1 LFKCLIRHLFPFVS
15 QNQEFPESGSKIF
28 PYLAALHVCAMGNGI
43 RRSKDLRARFRKFL
57 ILTNERKQMSNKTLK
72 QRIAVVAASALT
84 AGFLS
89 VVAMPAANAAAE
101 LTVTTTTGLVAAP
114 STTASVG
121 TGTISSTGTVKLAVA
136 AAAASTLIQVRIS
149 GGTFTGITSGASI
162 NADGSVATGTAQ
174 ATAIVGLDAKPTGAG
189 RNMVVKTYL
198 AVTPTAAVDTTGLD
212 ASTTFHSSYT
222 FTVVAPGSAGVASAG
237 DSKVLFVN
245 NGSAGTTINAGSLTT
260 DLAYADVVGAGGLGM
275 LAYNMYDANS
285 TILNAATTTSTAT
298 VKSGACVV
306 GTSTTTS
313 IITSA
318 YATASAGAFYVA
330 QTDST
335 NTPAA
340 TCTIEVA
347 AGGVVVATKTFKF
360 QGPLAAIQ
368 VSGQVRGAITTSSQ
382 STMGYL
388 TATDS
393 AGNYLGGVVITGAL
407 DNATDVA
414 FITAVGGGTTA
425 KKASTV
431 NGGVLGDSAAPTSFA
446 FTSSGVATN
455 GVPVKFKSTNGIGGF
470 IYSPVYQLKT
480 SGTPVTYTASLDKAS
495 YVPGDIA
502 TLTVSGKDSKG
513 FVANDVFAIES
524 ATAADQI
531 TLAGSQLTLVGT
543 LGTTG
548 AFGSGTGTK
557 TYKFVVGT
565 TEGSYNLVVEAPL
578 ISTANNKVLYGAA
591 AQTVAYKVAAGT
603 ATVSNADV
611 LKSIV
616 ALIASINKQI
626 QALQKLILAR
636 R

>member
-1 LFKCLIRHLFPFVS
+1 
-15 QNQEFPESGSKIF
+15 
-28 PYLAALHVCAMGNGI
+28 
-43 RRSKDLRARFRKFL
+43 
-57 ILTNERKQMSNKTLK
+57 MSTKTIK

-101 LTVTTTTGLVAAP
+101 LTVTTTTGQVVAP
-114 STTASVG
+114 TTTASVG

-149 GGTFTGITSGASI
+149 GGTFTGVTSGASI
-162 NADGSVATGTAQ
+162 NADGTVATNTGQ
-174 ATAIVGLDAKPTGAG
+174 ATAIAGLDAKPTGAG
-189 RNMVVKTYL
+189 RNMVIKTYL
-198 AVTPTAAVDTTGLD
+198 AVTPTATVDTSGLD

-237 DSKVLFVN
+237 DSKVVFVN

-275 LAYNMYDANS
+275 LAYNMYDANG

-330 QTDST
+330 QADST

-368 VSGQVRGAITTSSQ
+368 VSSQVRGTISTSAQ
-382 STMGYL
+382 TVMGYI

-393 AGNYLGGVVITGAL
+393 AGNYLGGVTITGAIE
-407 DNATDVA
+407 NATDVA
-414 FITAVGGGTTA
+414 FITAVTVSGATA

-431 NGGVLGDSAAPTSFA
+431 NGGVLGDTTSPSSIG

-455 GVPVKFKSTNGIGGF
+455 GVPVKFKSSNGIGGF
-470 IYSPVYQLKT
+470 IYSPVYQIKT

-495 YVPGDIA
+495 YVPGDVA
-502 TLTVSGKDSKG
+502 TLTISGKDSKG
-513 FVANDVFAIES
+513 FVANDVFVIGSGSTGEVIS
-524 ATAADQI
+524 
-531 TLAGSQLTLVGT
+531 LAGSQMTQVGAVST
-543 LGTTG
+543 DT
-548 AFGSGTGTK
+548 FGSAAGTK
-557 TYKFVVGT
+557 TYKFIVGT
-565 TEGSYNLVVEAPL
+565 TEGSYNMVVEVPL
-578 ISTANNKVLYGAA
+578 ISTATNKAVYGAA
-591 AQTVAYKVAAGT
+591 AQTVAYKVASGT
-603 ATVSNADV
+603 ASVSNADV

-626 QALQKLILAR
+626 QALQKLILKR
-636 R
+636 